1 MAATH
6 YQTLEVKPTAS
17 QEEIKQSYRRLAKAL
32 HPDRNEN
39 SSHEAIARLNVAYE
53 TLSDPL
59 SRRAYDQQQ
68 HYSPTATTTT
78 YQRNAEAADRYRKAR
93 ATGPSSDDQIKTW
106 LNRAY
111 TPTIR
116 LITQII
122 KPLKEQI
129 RDLSGDP
136 FDDALMEVFMT
147 YLDSCRS
154 DLEKA
159 QRLSKSV
166 PNPPSLGNIAAN
178 LYYCLNQ
185 LSDGLQELEY
195 FTVNYDENALHTG
208 YEMFRI
214 AQGLKREAQAA
225 VRELP
230 K

>member
-1 MAATH
+1 MPATH
-6 YQTLEVKPTAS
+6 YQTLKVTPSATP
-17 QEEIKQSYRRLAKAL
+17 EEIKQSYRQLAKAL
-32 HPDRNEN
+32 HPDRNAD
-39 SSHEAIARLNVAYE
+39 SSHEAIAHLNVAYE

-59 SRRAYDQQQ
+59 SRRAYDQQLQ
-68 HYSPTATTTT
+68 YAPTSRGHH
-78 YQRNAEAADRYRKAR
+78 QRTPEAADLYRKAR
-93 ATGPSSDDQIKTW
+93 TSAPSSDDQIKTW
-106 LNRAY
+106 VNRAY
-111 TPTIR
+111 TPAIR

-129 RDLSGDP
+129 RDLSADP
-136 FDDALMEVFMT
+136 FDDALMDVFMT

-159 QRLSKSV
+159 QRVSKSV
-166 PNPPSLGNIAAN
+166 PNPPALGNIAAN

-214 AQGLKREAQAA
+214 AQGLKREAQAG

>member
-1 MAATH
+1 MATTY
-6 YQTLEVKPTAS
+6 YQTLKVQPTAS
-17 QEEIKQSYRRLAKAL
+17 PEEIKQSYRQLAKVL
-32 HPDRNEN
+32 HPDRNAD
-39 SSHEAIARLNVAYE
+39 SGHEAIAHLNVAYE

-59 SRRAYDQQQ
+59 SRRAYDQQLQ
-68 HYSPTATTTT
+68 YTPTSAGRR
-78 YQRNAEAADRYRKAR
+78 QPSAADLNRKTRTSA
-93 ATGPSSDDQIKTW
+93 PSSDDQIKTW
-106 LNRAY
+106 VNRAY
-111 TPTIR
+111 TPAIR

-129 RDLSGDP
+129 RDLSADP
-136 FDDALMEVFMT
+136 FDDALMDVFMT

-159 QRLSKSV
+159 QRVSKSV
-166 PNPPSLGNIAAN
+166 PNPPSLGAIAAN

-185 LSDGLQELEY
+185 ISDALQELEY

-214 AQGLKREAQAA
+214 AQGLKKEAQAG

>member
-1 MAATH
+1 MAATY
-6 YQTLEVKPTAS
+6 YQTLKVPPTAS
-17 QEEIKQSYRRLAKAL
+17 PEEIKQSYRQLAKVL
-32 HPDRNEN
+32 HPDRNAD
-39 SSHEAIARLNVAYE
+39 SGHEAIAHLNVAYE

-59 SRRAYDQQQ
+59 SRRAYDQQLQ
-68 HYSPTATTTT
+68 YTPTSTGRR
-78 YQRNAEAADRYRKAR
+78 QPDAADLNRKTRPSA
-93 ATGPSSDDQIKTW
+93 PSSDDQIKTW
-106 LNRAY
+106 VNRAY
-111 TPTIR
+111 TPAIR

-129 RDLSGDP
+129 RDLSADP
-136 FDDALMEVFMT
+136 FDDALMGAFMT
-147 YLDSCRS
+147 YLDNCRS

-159 QRLSKSV
+159 QRVSKSV
-166 PNPPSLGNIAAN
+166 PNPPSLGAIAAN

-185 LSDGLQELEY
+185 ISDALQELEY

-214 AQGLKREAQAA
+214 AQGLKKEAQAG

>member
-1 MAATH
+1 MAETY
-6 YQTLEVKPTAS
+6 YQTLKVPPTATP
-17 QEEIKQSYRRLAKAL
+17 EEIKQSYRQLAKAL
-32 HPDRNEN
+32 HPDRNAD
-39 SSHEAIARLNVAYE
+39 SGHEAIAHLNVAYE

-59 SRRAYDQQQ
+59 SRRAYDQQLQ
-68 HYSPTATTTT
+68 YNPTSKGRR
-78 YQRNAEAADRYRKAR
+78 QPDAADLNRRTR
-93 ATGPSSDDQIKTW
+93 PSGPSSDDQIKTW
-106 LNRAY
+106 VNRAY
-111 TPTIR
+111 TPAIR

-129 RDLSGDP
+129 RDLSADP
-136 FDDALMEVFMT
+136 FDDALMDVFMT

-159 QRLSKSV
+159 QRVSKSV

-185 LSDGLQELEY
+185 ISDGLQELEY

-214 AQGLKREAQAA
+214 AQGLKKEAQAG

>member
-1 MAATH
+1 MPATH
-6 YQTLEVKPTAS
+6 YQTLQVKPSATP
-17 QEEIKQSYRRLAKAL
+17 EEIKQSYRKLALAL
-32 HPDRNEN
+32 HPDRNADT
-39 SSHEAIARLNVAYE
+39 SHEAIAHLNVAYE

-59 SRRAYDQQQ
+59 SRRAYDQQLQ
-68 HYSPTATTTT
+68 YAPTSTGRR
-78 YQRNAEAADRYRKAR
+78 QPDAADLNRKVRTSA
-93 ATGPSSDDQIKTW
+93 PSSDDQIKTW
-106 LNRAY
+106 VNRAY
-111 TPTIR
+111 TPAIR

-129 RDLSGDP
+129 RDLSADP
-136 FDDALMEVFMT
+136 FDDALMGAFMT
-147 YLDSCRS
+147 YLDNCRS

-159 QRLSKSV
+159 QRVSKSV
-166 PNPPSLGNIAAN
+166 PNPPALGNIAAN

-185 LSDGLQELEY
+185 ISDALQELEY

-214 AQGLKREAQAA
+214 AQGLKKEAQAG